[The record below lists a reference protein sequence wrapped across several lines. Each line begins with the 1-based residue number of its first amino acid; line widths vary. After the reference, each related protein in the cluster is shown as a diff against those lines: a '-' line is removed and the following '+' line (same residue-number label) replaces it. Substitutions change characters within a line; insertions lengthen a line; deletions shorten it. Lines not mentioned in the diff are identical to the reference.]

1 MMYITFINI
10 LSTVSFNIFIGTV
23 KQIVKFISTSPL
35 SKRVKNSAVQKT
47 KKKGG
52 GRVIRGKKKRKP
64 NSQCVSNCPVCQA
77 T

>member
-35 SKRVKNSAVQKT
+35 SKRVKNSAVQK
-47 KKKGG
+47 KKK
-52 GRVIRGKKKRKP
+52 KKKEGEGL
-64 NSQCVSNCPVCQA
+64 
-77 T
+77 